1 MCKQIIKKNIPSYIL
16 LNILNNIS
24 TKQNNYY
31 IINKIAFKKGE
42 YLNILENFTNSLKEY
57 YFSSKYFYLDRKCTY
72 NSFLTLIRHI
82 CKNNNISYVSKI
94 LYDKS
99 SYEIIYYI
107 YI

>member
-1 MCKQIIKKNIPSYIL
+1 MTKQIIKKDIPLEIL
-16 LNILNNIS
+16 INLLNNIS
-24 TKQNNYY
+24 NKNNNYY

-42 YLNILENFTNSLKEY
+42 YLKLIENFTNSLKEY
-57 YFSSKYFYLDRKCTY
+57 YFTSKFFYLDRKCTY
-72 NSFLTLIRHI
+72 SSFLTIVRHI
-82 CKNNNISYVSKI
+82 CKNNNISYISKI